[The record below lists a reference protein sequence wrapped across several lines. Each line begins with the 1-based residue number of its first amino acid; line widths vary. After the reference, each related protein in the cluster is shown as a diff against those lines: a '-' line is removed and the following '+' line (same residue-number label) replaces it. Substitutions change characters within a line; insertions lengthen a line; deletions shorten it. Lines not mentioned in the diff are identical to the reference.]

1 MKPPAMKAP
10 AVNVV
15 NVKALTLFLGLALGL
30 ALLMPAA
37 ADAQDKPHPSRE
49 QALRDL
55 GSTDV
60 EARRLA
66 AAWMGELGA
75 PADLPAL
82 FKALRDQD
90 DLVRAL
96 TESSIWQVW
105 SRSGDAKVDG
115 LFAAGVEQMNHGQA
129 QAAIDTF
136 TEIIR
141 LKPEFAE
148 GWNKRATVYF
158 FIGEYDRSLRDC
170 DEVIKR
176 NPTHWG
182 ALSGYGQIYLQLDK
196 PEQALRYFQRALA
209 VNPNLQQIGQMI
221 EQLKQA
227 LIEKRK
233 GTI

>member
-1 MKPPAMKAP
+1 MKI
-10 AVNVV
+10 
-15 NVKALTLFLGLALGL
+15 LALAL
-30 ALLMPAA
+30 ALAVLMPGAA
-37 ADAQDKPHPSRE
+37 GAQDKPRPTRE

-55 GSTDV
+55 GSSDV
-60 EARRLA
+60 EARRFA

-82 FKALRDQD
+82 FKMLRDQD

-105 SRSGDAKVDG
+105 SRSGDPKVDG

-136 TEIIR
+136 SQIIT
-141 LKPEFAE
+141 LKPDFAE
-148 GWNKRATVYF
+148 GWNRRATVYYL
-158 FIGEYDRSLRDC
+158 IGEYDKSLRDC
-170 DEVIKR
+170 DEVLKR

-196 PEQALRYFQRALA
+196 PEQALAYFQRALA
-209 VNPNLQQIGQMI
+209 ANPNLQQIEQMI

>member
-1 MKPPAMKAP
+1 MKIVA
-10 AVNVV
+10 
-15 NVKALTLFLGLALGL
+15 LALAL
-30 ALLMPAA
+30 AVLMPAA
-37 ADAQDKPHPSRE
+37 ADAQDKQRPTRE

-96 TESSIWQVW
+96 VESSIWHVW
-105 SRSGDAKVDG
+105 SRSGDPKVDG

-136 TEIIR
+136 SQIIR
-141 LKPEFAE
+141 LKPDFAE
-148 GWNKRATVYF
+148 GWNKRATVYY
-158 FIGEYDRSLRDC
+158 FIGEYDKSLRDC

-176 NPTHWG
+176 NPKHWG

-196 PEQALRYFQRALA
+196 PEQALAYFQRALA
-209 VNPNLQQIGQMI
+209 ANPNLQQIEQMI

>member
-1 MKPPAMKAP
+1 MKVP

-15 NVKALTLFLGLALGL
+15 NVKAVTMCLGPALGLALGL

-37 ADAQDKPHPSRE
+37 ADAQDKPRPSRE

-96 TESSIWQVW
+96 SESSIWQVW
-105 SRSGDAKVDG
+105 SRSGDPKVDG

-129 QAAIDTF
+129 QAAINTF

-141 LKPEFAE
+141 LKPDFTE

-158 FIGEYDRSLRDC
+158 FIGEYDKSLRDC

-176 NPTHWG
+176 NPKHWG

-196 PEQALRYFQRALA
+196 PEQALAYFQRALA
-209 VNPNLQQIGQMI
+209 ANPNLQQIEQMI

>member
-1 MKPPAMKAP
+1 MKVVEVR
-10 AVNVV
+10 AV
-15 NVKALTLFLGLALGL
+15 TLSLGLALGL

-37 ADAQDKPHPSRE
+37 AEAQDKPRPSRE
-49 QALRDL
+49 QALGDL
-55 GSTDV
+55 RGADV

-66 AAWMGELGA
+66 AAWMGELGK

-96 TESSIWQVW
+96 TENSIWQVW
-105 SRSGDAKVDG
+105 SRSGDPKMDG
-115 LFAAGVEQMNHGQA
+115 LFAVGVEQMNHGQA
-129 QAAIDTF
+129 EAAIDTF

-141 LKPEFAE
+141 LKPDFAE
-148 GWNKRATVYF
+148 AWNKRATVYF
-158 FIGEYDRSLRDC
+158 LIGEYDKSLRDC

-176 NPTHWG
+176 NPQHWG
-182 ALSGYGQIYLQLDK
+182 ALSGYGQIYLRLDK
-196 PEQALRYFQRALA
+196 PEQALAYFQRALA
-209 VNPNLQQIGQMI
+209 ANPNLRQIEQMI
-221 EQLKQA
+221 EELKQA

>member
-1 MKPPAMKAP
+1 MIARA
-10 AVNVV
+10 
-15 NVKALTLFLGLALGL
+15 LALGL

-37 ADAQDKPHPSRE
+37 ASAEDRPRPTRE

-55 GSTDV
+55 DGGDV

-75 PADLPAL
+75 PTDLPAL

-96 TESSIWQVW
+96 SENSIWQVW
-105 SRSGDAKVDG
+105 SRSGDPTVDS
-115 LFAAGVEQMNHGQA
+115 LFAAGVEQMNHGHA
-129 QAAIDTF
+129 QAAIETF
-136 TEIIR
+136 SQIIR
-141 LKPEFAE
+141 LKPDFAE

-158 FIGEYDRSLRDC
+158 FIGEYEKSLRDC

-176 NPTHWG
+176 NPKHWG
-182 ALSGYGQIYLQLDK
+182 ALSGYGQIYLQLDQ
-196 PEQALRYFQRALA
+196 PEQALAYFQRALA
-209 VNPNLQQIGQMI
+209 VNPNLQQVEQMI

-227 LIEKRK
+227 IIEKRK